1 MAITAIL
8 LNWNRA
14 FNLKHIILPL
24 LSRHPLINEIIIS
37 HGKSSSMFDYESPHC
52 KIVHRDD
59 VDNNEKYGLSLRFLA
74 LSSAKND
81 QVLILDDDLFVFSES
96 ISRLSQ
102 YYLTDPMIIHGLFG
116 RTVNN
121 KYQYH
126 YTNWLYGYVPIVLT
140 KCMILNKCYGELFL
154 ERAVMMKDILNKGD
168 PYWNGED
175 IFMSL
180 LMVDRMG
187 RLPCAYKLPYV
198 NLSYSEFYGI
208 SSKWRGFF
216 NKKPMDTLPH
226 EIYRKLFTQTCIE
239 RLELQ
244 PIMNSW
250 LGNFL

>member
-14 FNLKHIILPL
+14 FNLKQIILPL

-37 HGKSSSMFDYESPHC
+37 HGKSSSMFDYESPYC
-52 KIVHRDD
+52 QIVHRDD
-59 VDNNEKYGLSLRFLA
+59 VFNNQTYGLSCRFLA
-74 LSSAKND
+74 MMEAKND
-81 QVLILDDDLFVFSES
+81 QVLILDDDLLVFSKS

-116 RTVNN
+116 RSVNN
-121 KYQYH
+121 NYQYC
-126 YTNWLYGYVPIVLT
+126 YTDWLYGYVPIVLT

-154 ERAVMMKDILNKGD
+154 ERADMMKDILNKGD

-180 LMVDRMG
+180 VTTHKTNK
-187 RLPCAYKLPYV
+187 LPCAYRLPYL
-198 NLSYSEFYGI
+198 NLIYSELNGI
-208 SSKWRGFF
+208 SSSWRGFF
-216 NKKPMDTLPH
+216 VKKKPGTLSH
-226 EIYRKLFTQTCIE
+226 GEYRKLFTQTCIE

-244 PIMNSW
+244 SIMNKW
-250 LGNFL
+250 LGNS